1 MNNAT
6 LNIAGWFTT
15 LREEVWGRRE
25 EEQMGTVSI

>member
-1 MNNAT
+1 VNNAT

-15 LREEVWGRRE
+15 LREEGWGRRG